1 MTLQITMTRKISL
14 SPKQVV
20 FLVFGLLF
28 LLYIVFQARFLI
40 LGPRVSIETPKDA
53 EVVYNPLLTISGTA
67 SNIARITLNGRQ
79 IYVDENGLWTEILLL
94 SPGTSIMTVTV
105 RDRFGREHTES
116 VRVRLIQENPINPP
130 QDDQEQENSTS
141 TPSAGENES

>member
-1 MTLQITMTRKISL
+1 MRISL
-14 SPKQVV
+14 SPKQIALLALGVV
-20 FLVFGLLF
+20 FL
-28 LLYIVFQARFLI
+28 LYVLFQARFLI
-40 LGPRVSIETPKDA
+40 LGPMVKIETPRDA
-53 EVVYNPLLTISGTA
+53 EVVYDPLLTISGTA

-79 IYVDENGLWTEILLL
+79 IYIDENGLWTEILLL
-94 SPGTSIMTVTV
+94 SPGTSIITVIV

-141 TPSAGENES
+141 TPSTSENES